1 MISKMFWKSRMPQSS
16 QRKTDGLLCESFK
29 LPQSSIF
36 KISQQSNIPIIINPA
51 SKDLLKGN

>member
-1 MISKMFWKSRMPQSS
+1 MPQSS